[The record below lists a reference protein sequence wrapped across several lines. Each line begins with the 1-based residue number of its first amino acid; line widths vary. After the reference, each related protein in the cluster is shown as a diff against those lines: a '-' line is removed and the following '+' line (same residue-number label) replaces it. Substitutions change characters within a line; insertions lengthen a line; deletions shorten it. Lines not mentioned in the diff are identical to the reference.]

1 MSVRPRQLRAVIA
14 ARERLRDLAGAAH
27 AQAAAA
33 ELHAQAAATSASA
46 DLDQAIADARDRMAT
61 GAGLHELMR
70 IADELAGDRA
80 HVQAAEQERLA
91 AGVRAQES
99 AAALRLRERE
109 LRTVER
115 VLEDRRDQLAV
126 SAERG
131 EQRVTDD
138 HGGRRGRP
146 T

>member
-1 MSVRPRQLRAVIA
+1 MTIRPRQLRAVIA
-14 ARERLRDLAGAAH
+14 ARGRLRDLAGAVH

-33 ELHAQAAATSASA
+33 EQRAAAVATTAAAELDLAITTACDRLAASDGVA
-46 DLDQAIADARDRMAT
+46 
-61 GAGLHELMR
+61 ELMR

-80 HVQAAEQERLA
+80 QAAAAEQQRAA
-91 AGVRAQES
+91 AGARAQES

-115 VLEDRRDQLAV
+115 VLDDVRARVELAV
-126 SAERG
+126 ERG
-131 EQRVTDD
+131 EQRANDD
-138 HGGRRGRP
+138 RRRRD